1 MFQNPKVVTNWLANF
16 CVGLLFAPLQ
26 LAIGPY
32 VFVIFIVVQILFIIY
47 IKGRSDSNT
56 DAIQQSYK
64 VCLS

>member
-1 MFQNPKVVTNWLANF
+1 MVTNWLANF

-47 IKGRSDSNT
+47 IKGRSFGQTFDKAEYT
-56 DAIQQSYK
+56 K
-64 VCLS
+64 FVCLDR